1 MYNLCRAP
9 LLLMLLTMFLPSY
22 SSEHHTWEEY
32 FYALS
37 ALDENETPM
46 DEDDYE
52 ALCDMESHPL
62 NINTASWDELQ
73 QLPFLTTR
81 QIDDIKEYIS
91 RHGPMLSL
99 GELLLI
105 KSIDYAR
112 RQLLTC
118 FTYAGEPPAKK
129 RPSLKA
135 IIGKG
140 RNELTFSLS
149 QPLYKRKGDDNGY
162 LGYQQKHSLRYT
174 FDAGDDLRL
183 GLLGSQD
190 SGEPFFAEGNNA
202 GYDHYSFYVQ
212 TRKRGAVDNLIVGHY
227 RVQFGMGL
235 VANSSFSLG
244 KAASLAT
251 LGRTANAIRPSL
263 SRSTANYM
271 QGVATTLSLS
281 KSLRL
286 SVFASYRP
294 IDATMGNDNS
304 TIKTILSTGYH
315 RTPSEMSKKNNCHSA
330 VGGLNIKYTKN
341 GLHVGLSAVYTHF
354 DHDLRPDT
362 SALYKRYYP
371 AGNDFVN
378 IGVDYGYTHHRFS
391 ISGETATD
399 RHGAMAT
406 INTATASIGNG
417 LNVMVLH
424 RYYSTKYT
432 SLHANSISEG
442 GHVRNEHGLLMGIDW
457 QATKALKIYAY
468 ADYSHAAWPRYRI
481 SAPSDAFDA
490 LLSSALT
497 LSHWTVKG
505 RYRLRLRYRDNAD
518 KSALL
523 RHDSHTARL
532 SATYDSGNG
541 WTTTTQADMS
551 LTGHDSFDKGYMLSQ
566 SLNAHWRWLR
576 ASLSAYYFDSDSYDS
591 RLYAYERGPLYT
603 FSFPS
608 FYGQGLRYALF
619 VRADIGKHLMASAKA
634 GVTNYFDRAVIGSG
648 LQQIDKSSK
657 TDIDIQIR
665 WRF

>member
-1 MYNLCRAP
+1 MYNLCRTS
-9 LLLMLLTMFLPSY
+9 LLLLLLTMLLPSHAN
-22 SSEHHTWEEY
+22 ERHAWEEY

-37 ALDENETPM
+37 ALEDDETAL

-52 ALCDMESHPL
+52 TLCYMESHPL

-73 QLPFLTTR
+73 QLPFLTAR
-81 QIDDIKEYIS
+81 QIDDIKEHIS

-112 RQLLTC
+112 RQLLMC

-129 RPSLKA
+129 RPTLKD

-140 RNELTFSLS
+140 RNEVTFSLS
-149 QPLYKRKGDDNGY
+149 QPLYKRKGDNNGY

-190 SGEPFFAEGNNA
+190 SGEPFFADGNNA

-227 RVQFGMGL
+227 RLQFGMGL
-235 VANSSFSLG
+235 IANSSFSLG
-244 KAASLAT
+244 KTATLAT
-251 LGRTANAIRPSL
+251 LGRTTNGIRPSL

-271 QGVATTLSLS
+271 QGVATTLRLS
-281 KSLRL
+281 KSLHL
-286 SVFASYRP
+286 SAFASYRP
-294 IDATMGNDNS
+294 IDATMDNDNG

-315 RTPSEMSKKNNCHSA
+315 RTPNEMAKKNNCHAA
-330 VGGLNIKYTKN
+330 VGGLNMAYAKN
-341 GLHVGLSAVYTHF
+341 GFHVGLSAIYTRL

-362 SALYKRYYP
+362 SALYKRHYP
-371 AGNDFVN
+371 TGNDFVN
-378 IGVDYGYTHHRFS
+378 IGADYGYTHHRFS
-391 ISGETATD
+391 IAGETATD

-406 INTATASIGNG
+406 INTASASIANG
-417 LNVMVLH
+417 LSLMVLH

-442 GHVRNEHGLLMGIDW
+442 GHVRNEHGLLVGIDW
-457 QATKALKIYAY
+457 QATKALKVYAY

-490 LLSSALT
+490 LLSST
-497 LSHWTVKG
+497 LSLSRWVVKG
-505 RYRLRLRYRDNAD
+505 RFRLRLRYRDNAD
-518 KSALL
+518 KTALL
-523 RHDSHTARL
+523 RHDSHSARL
-532 SATYDSGNG
+532 SATYDSGSG
-541 WTTTTQADMS
+541 WTSTTQADLS
-551 LTGHDSFDKGYMLSQ
+551 LTGHDNFDKGYMLSQ
-566 SLNAHWRWLR
+566 SLNARWRWLK
-576 ASLSAYYFDSDSYDS
+576 ASLSANYFNSDSYDS
-591 RLYAYERGPLYT
+591 RLYAYERGPLYA

-608 FYGQGLRYALF
+608 FYGHGLRYALF
-619 VRADIGKHLMASAKA
+619 VRADIGSRLMALAKV
-634 GVTNYFDRAVIGSG
+634 GVTNYFDRATISSG

-657 TDIDIQIR
+657 ADVDIQIR